1 MKKIGLRHRLEE
13 VLEGYGLKELDVAE
27 LLGNENL
34 RSYRSSKYSNKGLTS
49 AQLEKV
55 LSDFPD
61 LNINWVLTGKGEPLF
76 KSDKITKSQIGKVL
90 ESSMVEEP
98 AGEYKPQKRTP
109 DKLEKIQTRMEDIY
123 VIVKDIQTRLV

>member
-13 VLEGYGLKELDVAE
+13 VLESYGLKEPDVAE

-49 AQLEKV
+49 AQLEKI
-55 LSDFPD
+55 LLDYPE
-61 LNINWVLTGKGEPLF
+61 LNINWVLTGKGEPIF
-76 KSDKITKSQIGKVL
+76 KSDKITKNQIDKVL
-90 ESSMVEEP
+90 ESNLVEEP
-98 AGEYKPQKRTP
+98 AQAYKSQKRSP

-123 VIVKDIQTRLV
+123 LIVKDIQTRLV

>member
-13 VLEGYGLKELDVAE
+13 ALETYGLKELDVAE

-49 AQLEKV
+49 AQLEKI
-55 LSDFPD
+55 LDDYPE
-61 LNINWVLTGKGEPLF
+61 LNINWVLTGKGEPIS
-76 KSDKITKSQIGKVL
+76 KTDKIIKSQIDKVL
-90 ESSMVEEP
+90 NPNIVEEP
-98 AGEYKPQKRTP
+98 ETEYAIQKRSP

-123 VIVKDIQTRLV
+123 IIVKDIQTRLV